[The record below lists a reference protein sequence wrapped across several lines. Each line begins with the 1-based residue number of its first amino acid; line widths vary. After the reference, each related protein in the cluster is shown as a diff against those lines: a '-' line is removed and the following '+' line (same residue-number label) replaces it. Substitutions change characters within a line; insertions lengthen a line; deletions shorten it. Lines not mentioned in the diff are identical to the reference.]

1 MKTMTERHRYILDQL
16 KRNGYVKV
24 VDLAEQLDVSAA
36 TIRKDLTI
44 LENKKLLHRTHGSAT
59 PLRSN
64 VIDLPVQAK
73 SSLHADKKEAIAR
86 AANEL
91 IQEGDSILLTSG
103 STIETFAKL
112 LKPKGTLNVVT
123 PSIRV
128 GIYLSEKEGLN
139 IMMLG
144 GKLIVKSL
152 SVRDS
157 YTEEGLKYVRCN
169 KAFFSCDGFDFDG
182 GVTTAFVAE
191 AKVTDSMLNV
201 ATEVILLADSTKL
214 GKSGF
219 GKICDMARVDT
230 LITDAGIPQ
239 SIKRRFEEEGVKVII
254 AK

>member
-1 MKTMTERHRYILDQL
+1 MEERHRYILEQL
-16 KRNGYVKV
+16 KMIGYVKV

-36 TIRKDLTI
+36 TIRKDLTL
-44 LENKKLLHRTHGSAT
+44 LENKNLLHRTHGSASL
-59 PLRSN
+59 LRSN
-64 VIDLPVQAK
+64 VIDLPVQEK
-73 SSLHADKKEAIAR
+73 SSLNADKKRAIAR
-86 AANEL
+86 AANAL
-91 IQEGDSILLTSG
+91 IQDGDSILLTSG
-103 STIETFAKL
+103 STIETFAKFL
-112 LKPKGTLNVVT
+112 SPRGILNVVT

-128 GIYLSEKEGLN
+128 GVYLSEKEGLN

-144 GKLIVKSL
+144 GQLVVKSL

-201 ATEVILLADSTKL
+201 ASEVILLADSTKL
-214 GKSGF
+214 GKNGF
-219 GKICDMARVDT
+219 GKICDIARVDT
-230 LITDAGIPQ
+230 LITDEGIPR
-239 SIKRRFEEEGVKVII
+239 SVKRRFEEEGVKVII